1 MFTLFLNKS
10 TRSTVTTVL
19 LLNKDLTT
27 SSSYHCVKFDQGVGM
42 RFTISREKLQEGL
55 AAVGPSIPAKTTLP
69 VLANILLETT
79 ERGIRLSGTDLD
91 IAVSTEVS
99 ADVETPGAITIPAK
113 KLSEIARELP
123 PAPVK
128 IAAMGEQR
136 ITLECGRSKFKLLGL
151 PRDEFPTFPQVR
163 FQESWRVRSGDLQKL
178 ISHTA
183 FAVSTEESRPI
194 LNGVLWELRPERM
207 RMVATNGHRLARM
220 DLPISSAAAPGG
232 DLIVP
237 PKALEQVRRL
247 FPAEEE
253 LEIAQGDNHL
263 GFRSPFTA
271 VFTRLIEGPYPNY
284 EQVIP
289 RDNDRIAISD
299 KVALV
304 SALKR
309 MSVIASDQTHRIR
322 LSFNSGLL
330 RFSVQTPDLGEAQ
343 DELPIRFTGDQIDI
357 GFNANY
363 LLEILR
369 YIPTEEVRLTLK
381 APERAATVE
390 PEGWSD
396 PASYL
401 CLVMPLRLMD

>member
-1 MFTLFLNKS
+1 
-10 TRSTVTTVL
+10 
-19 LLNKDLTT
+19 
-27 SSSYHCVKFDQGVGM
+27 
-42 RFTISREKLQEGL
+42 LQEGL
-55 AAVGPSIPAKTTLP
+55 TAVAASIPAKTTLP
-69 VLANILLETT
+69 VLANILVETT

-91 IAVSTEVS
+91 IAVSTEVM

-128 IAAMGEQR
+128 IGAMGEQR
-136 ITLECGRSKFKLLGL
+136 ITLECGRSRFKLLGL

-163 FQESWRVRSGDLQKL
+163 FQDSWRVRSGDLQKI
-178 ISHTA
+178 ISHTS

-194 LNGVLWELRPERM
+194 LNGVLWELRADRM
-207 RMVATNGHRLARM
+207 RMVATNGHRLTRM
-220 DLPISSAAAPGG
+220 DLPITEGNSPGG

-237 PKALEQVRRL
+237 PKALDQVRRL

-263 GFRSPFTA
+263 GFRSPFTS

-289 RDNDRIAISD
+289 RDNDRVAISD
-299 KVALV
+299 KIALV

-322 LSFNSGLL
+322 LSFNAGLL

-343 DELPIRFTGDQIDI
+343 DELPIRFSGDPIDI

-369 YIPTEEVRLTLK
+369 YIPTDEVRVTLK
-381 APERAATVE
+381 APERAVTLE
-390 PEGWSD
+390 PENWSD

>member
-1 MFTLFLNKS
+1 
-10 TRSTVTTVL
+10 
-19 LLNKDLTT
+19 
-27 SSSYHCVKFDQGVGM
+27 M

-55 AAVGPSIPAKTTLP
+55 TAVAASIPAKTTLP
-69 VLANILLETT
+69 VLANILVETT

-128 IAAMGEQR
+128 IGAVGEQR
-136 ITLECGRSKFKLLGL
+136 ITLECGRSRFKLLGL

-163 FQESWRVRSGDLQKL
+163 FQDSWRVRSGDLQKL
-178 ISHTA
+178 ISHTS

-194 LNGVLWELRPERM
+194 LNGVLWELRTDRM

-220 DLPISSAAAPGG
+220 DLPIASGNSPGG

-237 PKALEQVRRL
+237 PKALDQVRRL

-263 GFRSPFTA
+263 GFRSPFTS

-289 RDNDRIAISD
+289 RDNDRVAISD
-299 KVALV
+299 KVALT

-322 LSFNSGLL
+322 LSFNAGLL

-343 DELPIRFTGDQIDI
+343 DELPIRFTGDPIDI

-369 YIPTEEVRLTLK
+369 YIPTDEVRVTLK
-381 APERAATVE
+381 APERAVTIE
-390 PEGWSD
+390 PEAWSD

>member
-1 MFTLFLNKS
+1 
-10 TRSTVTTVL
+10 
-19 LLNKDLTT
+19 
-27 SSSYHCVKFDQGVGM
+27 M

-55 AAVGPSIPAKTTLP
+55 TAVAASIPAKTTLP
-69 VLANILLETT
+69 VLANILVETT

-99 ADVETPGAITIPAK
+99 ADVEAPGAITIPAK

-128 IAAMGEQR
+128 IGAVGEQR

-163 FQESWRVRSGDLQKL
+163 FQDNWRVRSGDLQKL

-194 LNGVLWELRPERM
+194 LNGVLWEVRADRM

-220 DLPISSAAAPGG
+220 DLPSSGVGTGG
-232 DLIVP
+232 DLIIP

-247 FPAEEE
+247 FPAEED

-263 GFRSPFTA
+263 GFRSPFTS

-289 RDNDRIAISD
+289 RDNDRIAVSD
-299 KVALV
+299 KVALI

-322 LSFNSGLL
+322 LSFNAGLL

-343 DELPIRFTGDQIDI
+343 DELPIRFTGDPIDI

-369 YIPTEEVRLTLK
+369 YIPTDEVRVTLK

-390 PEGWSD
+390 PEDWSD